1 MFAGPRALAMSLARA
16 KEERYGRENQA
27 TFVFAAEYT
36 NWRVVFTPM
45 VEFAPSSVPFVA
57 RTMYWCVC
65 RSEPCPSTRN
75 EGVSVVPMIAQGH
88 GWKRFGELYTR
99 YALERGTGSHT
110 SRTSGPANET
120 LRCAGACNGH
130 AVWNDH
136 GVGTGPGTSG
146 RPWRS
151 LPDTLTE
158 YCVHGANG
166 IAWVRVRTVFSGGFH
181 TLVRGT
187 AGLICASTVR
197 SEEHTSELQSQS
209 NLVCRLLLEKKKNT
223 TPQHW

>member
-1 MFAGPRALAMSLARA
+1 MIRRPPRSTL
-16 KEERYGRENQA
+16 
-27 TFVFAAEYT
+27 FPYT
-36 NWRVVFTPM
+36 TLF
-45 VEFAPSSVPFVA
+45 
-57 RTMYWCVC
+57 
-65 RSEPCPSTRN
+65 RS
-75 EGVSVVPMIAQGH
+75 
-88 GWKRFGELYTR
+88 
-99 YALERGTGSHT
+99 
-110 SRTSGPANET
+110 
-120 LRCAGACNGH
+120 
-130 AVWNDH
+130 
-136 GVGTGPGTSG
+136 
-146 RPWRS
+146 RS
-151 LPDTLTE
+151 LPDTLTA